1 MAPALTAR
9 CEVWLMRL
17 GVKMLHGRPYHPQ
30 TQGKDKRF
38 HRTLY
43 VELLQAR
50 RFADLA
56 ECQSRF
62 ETWRRIYTEQRPHEA
77 LNLAPPCKSIP
88 AKPGQLPRDPSRAT
102 MRRRIPDPPRP
113 TGRLYPVQRTK
124 LQAIPGLHRTTH
136 RAETNPNRWNLERP
150 LHALSYRQHR
160 SQNSG

>member
-9 CEVWLMRL
+9 CDVWLMRL

-43 VELLQAR
+43 VELRQAR

-56 ECQSRF
+56 ECQSRS

-77 LNLAPPCKSIP
+77 LNLAPPQVDT
-88 AKPGQLPRDPSRAT
+88 GQARSASPRPFPSHNATPHTRSAASDRKAISSSKDEASSYPRPSPDNPSR
-102 MRRRIPDPPRP
+102 
-113 TGRLYPVQRTK
+113 
-124 LQAIPGLHRTTH
+124 
-136 RAETNPNRWNLERP
+136 
-150 LHALSYRQHR
+150 
-160 SQNSG
+160 